1 MKKGNFLK
9 ADNNLH
15 TFRSDGFVQNRWE
28 FDSAKWVLVTGVRFS
43 YWSFNNELLI
53 TPRARLMF
61 MPKKTF
67 SLYLATGMYYQP
79 AFYKEMRLE
88 NGDLNTSIKAQK
100 SYHVIVGTNYLLQI
114 LERPFKFSA
123 ETYYKYLWDLT
134 TYNIDNVRIIYSG
147 KNDADGYAVGIDAK
161 LSGEFIANLESWITL
176 SLMRTMERVD
186 GSNYTYRPTDQRF
199 SVHVFFQDKIPASP
213 LLKVHIGMFYSTGL
227 PYCPPNLRNYTT
239 HGRSYFRTDIG
250 FSWQFIDAA
259 TYIGKKRLNSLSAGY
274 LTFEISNLF
283 NYSNL
288 LSYSWV
294 AAQDGF
300 GRNVFYK
307 VPNYLTPRLF
317 NLKLRLE
324 FRAKNS
330 VTQMSEM

>member
-1 MKKGNFLK
+1 MFL
-9 ADNNLH
+9 
-15 TFRSDGFVQNRWE
+15 
-28 FDSAKWVLVTGVRFS
+28 
-43 YWSFNNELLI
+43 
-53 TPRARLMF
+53 
-61 MPKKTF
+61 PKKNI

-79 AFYKEMRLE
+79 AFYKEMRL
-88 NGDLNTSIKAQK
+88 GDGSLNTNIKAQK
-100 SYHVIVGTNYLLQI
+100 SYHVIVGTNYLFQVLQ
-114 LERPFKFSA
+114 RPFKLSS
-123 ETYYKYLWDLT
+123 EVYYKYLWDLT

-186 GSNYTYRPTDQRF
+186 GGNYTFRPTDQRF
-199 SVHVFFQDKIPASP
+199 SIHVFFQDKIPASP
-213 LLKVHIGMFYSTGL
+213 TLKAHIGMFYASGL
-227 PYCPPNLRNYTT
+227 PYCPPNLRNYTS
-239 HGRSYFRTDIG
+239 HGKAYFRTDIG
-250 FSWQFIDAA
+250 FSWQFIDVA

-283 NYSNL
+283 NYGNL

-294 AAQDGF
+294 AGQDDF
-300 GRNVFYK
+300 GRNVYYK

-324 FRAKNS
+324 FKSKNP
-330 VTQMSEM
+330 VTQTPEM